1 MNDWEKPASSEGFI
15 NPWCKE
21 SYPQRR
27 YCTFKFNRK
36 SHLYIGPP
44 VAFVK
49 QMQYCRVEKN
59 DKCVLAISASFEG
72 IPYSDTFA
80 VEMRW
85 VARRKGSNDIQIE
98 VGLFVD
104 FKKATMLKSQ
114 IKAGTISETK
124 NVHMRLFEAATKA
137 CSVAGKDVDDV
148 DDSMP
153 IEDEIYTEEQKVEEA
168 PPTSFLGRLSSLP
181 LTKHIVI
188 LGAAAVAMP
197 VAWTFMS
204 YLFGGGRSTSL
215 PAHEIAQLYE
225 RIGDLQTDVKA
236 LKESMDVLV
245 ALMKD
250 R

>member
-1 MNDWEKPASSEGFI
+1 MDDWEKPGDSEGFV

-27 YCTFKFNRK
+27 HCTFKFNRT

-49 QMQYCRVEKN
+49 QMQYCRVENN
-59 DKCVLAISASFEG
+59 DKCVLSISASFEG

-85 VARRKGSNDIQIE
+85 VARRKGTNDIQID

-104 FKKATMLKSQ
+104 FKKTTMLKSQ

-124 NVHMRLFEAATKA
+124 NVHLRLFEAATKA
-137 CSVAGKDVDDV
+137 CSVAG
-148 DDSMP
+148 
-153 IEDEIYTEEQKVEEA
+153 EDAGDPTPVEEETSPEEQKVEEET
-168 PPTSFLGRLSSLP
+168 PRSFLGMLSSSP
-181 LTKHIVI
+181 ITKHIVLI
-188 LGAAAVAMP
+188 GAAAIAMP
-197 VAWTFMS
+197 IAWTFMS
-204 YLFGGGRSTSL
+204 YLFGGGPSASLTS
-215 PAHEIAQLYE
+215 HEIAQLND
-225 RIGDLQTDVKA
+225 RIDDLQAEVKA
-236 LKESMDVLV
+236 LKDSIDVLV
-245 ALMKD
+245 ALVKD